1 MRMESRITP
10 VFDILRCHTLTL
22 TPIAVGRARCARNK
36 RVASHRLVLNKS
48 RSPWLLSKG
57 RDSKAADSRLRT
69 DVAGLILARVR
80 LRLGLAPR
88 LAPPSTSFRVT
99 NVLVVPVF
107 SFNRKVVGKHSAFA
121 NPPGQVSNQT
131 RGVYNML
138 TLAREGYLSG
148 ARSFKIVY
156 DPWKISTGIKTHKF
170 RKCPVDSPLIP
181 QQIERQLYRGYYR
194 LHKTDVVA
202 VGTRSRNL

>member
-1 MRMESRITP
+1 MRMERRITP

-80 LRLGLAPR
+80 LRLGRAPR
-88 LAPPSTSFRVT
+88 LAPSSTSFR
-99 NVLVVPVF
+99 VLVVPVF

-121 NPPGQVSNQT
+121 NPPGAQVDSQDTKMEPPGLQN
-131 RGVYNML
+131 YSF
-138 TLAREGYLSG
+138 SG
-148 ARSFKIVY
+148 AVHPFAS
-156 DPWKISTGIKTHKF
+156 
-170 RKCPVDSPLIP
+170 
-181 QQIERQLYRGYYR
+181 RQLLGC
-194 LHKTDVVA
+194 
-202 VGTRSRNL
+202 